1 LRFPERF
8 REIGIISII
17 LIVALSYGIYFFLQD
32 ITEDSIKESLFE
44 QQKQKQLDSNKAI
57 SQHIA
62 SDLDSI
68 LTKLKV
74 VANSAYVLQGNL
86 TGDKT
91 EQILREMYNDT
102 RRLVGKIDIL
112 YIVDKN
118 DIIGL
123 VASDDESQRSFVGI
137 DISYRDYV
145 NQTKTT
151 LKPVFSTGLRSFND
165 TYRIIITYPIINRE
179 TGQYEGLVAAA
190 IPTVD
195 YFERFGNVYD
205 IKSQYIAALDRDAT
219 HLAHSNAQLIG
230 KNFFGEYTQNFTRHN
245 KDLNNLMKSV
255 LSGKSGDIVYTI
267 GLGERLTTGYPI
279 SISGEK
285 SPPYVVFIVT
295 PTSQIYSQIENI
307 LFTQRIETFSL
318 LAITTAA
325 AIILIIFLIKWSSN
339 LNTEVKKRTKELESA
354 NEQLEIA
361 NEQLKVHDKMQK
373 EFINIAAHELRTPTQ
388 AITGYS
394 ELLEMEPENTRIY
407 LNPIIRN
414 SKRLQRLSEDILDL
428 TRIESQSL
436 KLTKEEFDLNDVI
449 SSIVGD
455 YRSLLIDDE
464 DNINLNIVY
473 EPKSII
479 LNADKERIAQVI
491 SNLLSNAIKFTT
503 KENGTIYVSAD
514 KNGSQVIV
522 SVKDTGQGIDSEILP
537 RLFTKFATK
546 SNMGIGLGLFISK
559 SIVEAHGGR
568 MWAENNSDG
577 KGATFI
583 FTLPLSC

>member
-1 LRFPERF
+1 MRFPERF

-44 QQKQKQLDSNKAI
+44 QQKQKQLDINKAI

-151 LKPVFSTGLRSFND
+151 LKPVFSTGLRSFDD

-219 HLAHSNAQLIG
+219 HLAHSNA
-230 KNFFGEYTQNFTRHN
+230 
-245 KDLNNLMKSV
+245 
-255 LSGKSGDIVYTI
+255 
-267 GLGERLTTGYPI
+267 
-279 SISGEK
+279 
-285 SPPYVVFIVT
+285 
-295 PTSQIYSQIENI
+295 
-307 LFTQRIETFSL
+307 
-318 LAITTAA
+318 
-325 AIILIIFLIKWSSN
+325 
-339 LNTEVKKRTKELESA
+339 
-354 NEQLEIA
+354 
-361 NEQLKVHDKMQK
+361 
-373 EFINIAAHELRTPTQ
+373 
-388 AITGYS
+388 
-394 ELLEMEPENTRIY
+394 
-407 LNPIIRN
+407 
-414 SKRLQRLSEDILDL
+414 
-428 TRIESQSL
+428 
-436 KLTKEEFDLNDVI
+436 
-449 SSIVGD
+449 
-455 YRSLLIDDE
+455 
-464 DNINLNIVY
+464 
-473 EPKSII
+473 
-479 LNADKERIAQVI
+479 
-491 SNLLSNAIKFTT
+491 
-503 KENGTIYVSAD
+503 
-514 KNGSQVIV
+514 
-522 SVKDTGQGIDSEILP
+522 
-537 RLFTKFATK
+537 
-546 SNMGIGLGLFISK
+546 
-559 SIVEAHGGR
+559 
-568 MWAENNSDG
+568 
-577 KGATFI
+577 
-583 FTLPLSC
+583 